1 MWHESP
7 IGLPHPAK
15 NSKLLR
21 NFFAG
26 ATAVSREKVR
36 RSRRNFSTSD
46 VTPVRAPRMGGF
58 SLGHFLIQGGTSLR
72 EPINPKD
79 DKSSGARRVH
89 RVATRI
95 RVKTST
101 IANSPRSPSRVE
113 RAFLPARAAEA
124 AVGVPVP
131 RSSSLSEGGL
141 SKG

>member
-1 MWHESP
+1 MGP
-7 IGLPHPAK
+7 
-15 NSKLLR
+15 
-21 NFFAG
+21 
-26 ATAVSREKVR
+26 
-36 RSRRNFSTSD
+36 
-46 VTPVRAPRMGGF
+46 GGF

-101 IANSPRSPSRVE
+101 IANSPQSPSRVE

-131 RSSSLSEGGL
+131 RSSSLSEGVRGL
-141 SKG
+141 SKGESRRGRDYARDTDRVINRRRRYGR